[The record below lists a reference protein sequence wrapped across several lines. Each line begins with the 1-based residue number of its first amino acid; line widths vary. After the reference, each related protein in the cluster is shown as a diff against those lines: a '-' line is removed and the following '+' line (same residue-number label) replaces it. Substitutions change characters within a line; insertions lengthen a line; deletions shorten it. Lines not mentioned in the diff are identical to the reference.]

1 MSIHESTR
9 TPTETSGTAAAPA
22 TVTDAPPTPW
32 VWPTLQAHDARS
44 LVAFLTDVVGFVA
57 TAVMAG
63 EDRDVAHAQLD
74 WPHGGAIMLGS
85 HSPDREWSREPG
97 TCGTYVVVPDDEIE
111 ALDAR
116 LRERAPGAGGRV
128 VVPLRDTD
136 YGTRELVLQDPEG
149 NLWSFGTYRGEPRR

>member
-1 MSIHESTR
+1 M
-9 TPTETSGTAAAPA
+9 P
-22 TVTDAPPTPW
+22 DAPPTPS
-32 VWPTLQAHDARS
+32 VWPTLQARDARG

-63 EDRDVAHAQLD
+63 DDRDVAHAQLD
-74 WPHGGAIMLGS
+74 WPHGGGVMLGS

-97 TCGTYVVVPDDEIE
+97 TCGTYVVVPDDEID
-111 ALDAR
+111 ALHAR
-116 LRERAPGAGGRV
+116 LRERAAPEGGRV

>member
-9 TPTETSGTAAAPA
+9 TTADTSDTGAAP
-22 TVTDAPPTPW
+22 TQH
-32 VWPTLQAHDARS
+32 VWPTLQARDARA
-44 LVAFLTDVVGFVA
+44 LVAFLTDVVGFAA

-85 HSPDREWSREPG
+85 HSPEREWSREPG

-116 LRERAPGAGGRV
+116 LRERAPAAGGRV

-136 YGTRELVLQDPEG
+136 YGSRELVLQDPEG

>member
-9 TPTETSGTAAAPA
+9 TTADTSPTAAAP
-22 TVTDAPPTPW
+22 TPVPDAPPPT
-32 VWPTLQAHDARS
+32 VWPTLQAHDARA

-63 EDRDVAHAQLD
+63 DDRDVAHAQLD
-74 WPHGGAIMLGS
+74 WPHGGGVMLGS

-111 ALDAR
+111 ALGAR
-116 LRERAPGAGGRV
+116 LRDRAPEAGGRV

-136 YGTRELVLQDPEG
+136 YGSRELVLQDPEG

>member
-9 TPTETSGTAAAPA
+9 DTADHTPAADAAGTPTGTPS
-22 TVTDAPPTPW
+22 PQ
-32 VWPTLQAHDARS
+32 VWPTLQARDARA

-63 EDRDVAHAQLD
+63 DDRDVAHAQLD
-74 WPHGGAIMLGS
+74 WPHGGGIMLGS
-85 HSPDREWSREPG
+85 HSPEREWSREPG
-97 TCGTYVVVPDDEIE
+97 TCGTYAVVPDDAAIE

-116 LRERAPGAGGRV
+116 LRERVPGTGGRV
-128 VVPLRDTD
+128 VVPLRETD
-136 YGTRELVLQDPEG
+136 YGSRELVLQDPEG